1 MAYELRDQSGSL
13 FKNDKHVTGDSL
25 PSYRGDCMVNGKKMS
40 VSAWVKEGKNGKF
53 FSLAF
58 QEPYIKPEG
67 QNAAQKPAINKDDPF
82 ADFDSE
88 IPF

>member
-1 MAYELRDQSGSL
+1 MAYEPRDQSGSL

-53 FSLAF
+53 FSLSF
-58 QEPYIKPEG
+58 QEPWVKPEEKAEPK
-67 QNAAQKPAINKDDPF
+67 NRDSFKTAAATEFSDD
-82 ADFDSE
+82 
-88 IPF
+88 IPW

>member
-13 FKNDKHVTGDSL
+13 FKNDKHVTGDAL

-53 FSLAF
+53 FSLSF
-58 QEPYIKPEG
+58 QEPWVKPEEG
-67 QNAAQKPAINKDDPF
+67 KPQSRDKFKEAAAQEFESDVPF
-82 ADFDSE
+82 
-88 IPF
+88 